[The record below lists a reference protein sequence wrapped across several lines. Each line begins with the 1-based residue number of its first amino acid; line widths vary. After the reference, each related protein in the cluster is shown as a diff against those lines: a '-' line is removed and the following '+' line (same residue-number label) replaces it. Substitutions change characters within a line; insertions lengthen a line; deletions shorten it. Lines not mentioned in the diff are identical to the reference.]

1 MEGLCRNPHW
11 SIDFLGNSGELI
23 LSSRIFETSGK
34 EVWLVWQIQ
43 TYYAFQTCHHN
54 LWWFCGYDEI
64 FMLQLINFG
73 RLQLIVWQK
82 LQILITLVLTSAKCF
97 TVGFCVRSETSELIK
112 RTKGFV
118 AMVSVADI
126 ENLWKLECT
135 CAGVWCCDHWGKT
148 SCHFFNYLQNLCIIW
163 KSLLAMDNLNVK

>member
-1 MEGLCRNPHW
+1 
-11 SIDFLGNSGELI
+11 
-23 LSSRIFETSGK
+23 
-34 EVWLVWQIQ
+34 
-43 TYYAFQTCHHN
+43 
-54 LWWFCGYDEI
+54 
-64 FMLQLINFG
+64 MLQLINFG

-126 ENLWKLECT
+126 ENL
-135 CAGVWCCDHWGKT
+135 
-148 SCHFFNYLQNLCIIW
+148 
-163 KSLLAMDNLNVK
+163 